1 MFRKGGVARIARGPI
16 ALYARFVILD
26 SSEKPQLSKNCLM
39 LINTILIQR
48 TIRLPFPEQTHS
60 RAAAWIPIDVSAR
73 IQALMR
79 VGNSGH
85 ISDDWWSSGVAEK

>member
-1 MFRKGGVARIARGPI
+1 MFRKGGVARIAPGPI